1 MKMRR
6 CLHNGSP
13 LLLLFI
19 LGQWPRIAEA
29 GALEPGCVSVKLSD
43 SKPVPKVPPRLDV
56 TLTNNCGKDVTSA
69 SIRFRTANGDPP
81 SGTQATRIEWL
92 EALVVPADQ
101 RTYDILH
108 SGQSDTE
115 EGLYYPEK
123 GLTAS
128 SLSASVTCV
137 LFVDRTAAGDSKA
150 IRDALDSRRRA
161 GAREFGLR
169 QQILA
174 QISDFDAATVYFR
187 DTHPA
192 PGSLEDKYT
201 VMFSQAFR
209 GMSRVEWSKYIGQQ
223 IAIASQLITLFEE
236 HSQLSAENH

>member
-1 MKMRR
+1 MRR
-6 CLHNGSP
+6 RLHNGFP
-13 LLLLFI
+13 LLLLFT
-19 LGQWPRIAEA
+19 LGQWPRIAAA
-29 GALEPGCVSVKLSD
+29 GALEPGCVAVKLTD
-43 SKPVPKVPPRLDV
+43 SKPVPKVRPRIDV
-56 TLTNNCGKDVTSA
+56 TLTNQCGKDVTSA

-81 SGTQATRIEWL
+81 SGTQSTRIEWL
-92 EALVVPADQ
+92 EALVLPADQ

-108 SGQSDTE
+108 AGQSDTM
-115 EGLYYPEK
+115 EGLYYPQE

-137 LFVDRTAAGDSKA
+137 LFVDRTAAGDNKA
-150 IRDALDSRRRA
+150 IRDALDTRRRA

-169 QQILA
+169 QQMLA
-174 QISDFDAATVYFR
+174 NISDFDAATVYFR

-201 VMFSQAFR
+201 VIFSQAFR
-209 GMSRVEWSKYIGQQ
+209 GMSRAEWSNYIGQQ
-223 IAIASQLITLFEE
+223 IAMTSQLIALFEE